1 MEIYTLRRVKW
12 LLLLAGL
19 WLSACSAA
27 MPPTAPAA
35 TESATPQPSPTT
47 SPLPAATHSPEPA
60 ATATL
65 TPTPDPYADVSIAG
79 LCGRTYGGGEVEIVQ
94 RYGKNNAF
102 TRYEI
107 RYPSDGLNINGFMDV
122 PNGSGPFPV
131 VILLHGYIEPARY
144 NTLDYSTTYA
154 DSLAQA
160 GYLVLHPNLRGY
172 TPSDDGPNRFRVG
185 YAVDVLNLV
194 ALLKDQAGKP
204 GPLELADAS
213 RLGLWGHSMG
223 GGVAIRVMVVSPDV
237 DAVVLYGSMS
247 ADDLLNYE
255 RLNTFFSNG
264 EWGAEELQAGPQDF
278 LRISPV
284 IFLPD
289 VTAAVSIHHG
299 SADLAVPPEWSD
311 NLCAWLQNLGK
322 DVECF
327 SYPGQPHTFVDRS
340 DELFRQRV
348 QEFFDRTLK

>member
-1 MEIYTLRRVKW
+1 MPSVTP
-12 LLLLAGL
+12 
-19 WLSACSAA
+19 SA
-27 MPPTAPAA
+27 
-35 TESATPQPSPTT
+35 
-47 SPLPAATHSPEPA
+47 L
-60 ATATL
+60 ATATNTPAPSPSATL
-65 TPTPDPYADVSIAG
+65 TATPDPYADVTIAG
-79 LCGRTYGGGEVEIVQ
+79 LRSRTYGGGEVEIIQ

-122 PNGSGPFPV
+122 PNGDGPFPV

-185 YAVDVLNLV
+185 YAVDVLNLI
-194 ALLKDQAGKP
+194 ALLKNQAGQP
-204 GPLELADAS
+204 GPFELADAS

-223 GGVAIRVMVVSPDV
+223 GGVVIRVMVVSPDV

-264 EWGAEELQAGPQDF
+264 EWGVDELQAGPQDF

-284 IFLPD
+284 NFLPD
-289 VTAAVSIHHG
+289 VAAAVSIHHG
-299 SADLAVPPEWSD
+299 SADQAVPPEWSD
-311 NLCAWLQNLGK
+311 NLCAWLQDLGK

-327 SYPGQPHTFVDRS
+327 SYPGQPHSFIDRS
-340 DELFRQRV
+340 DQLFRQRV
-348 QEFFDRTLK
+348 QEFFDRILK

>member
-1 MEIYTLRRVKW
+1 MRFLKLPRVI
-12 LLLLAGL
+12 LFLLLASL
-19 WLSACSAA
+19 WLAACSAA
-27 MPPTAPAA
+27 ALPTPAA
-35 TESATPQPSPTT
+35 TELETSQPSLTP
-47 SPLPAATHSPEPA
+47 SALPAATLSPVPV
-60 ATATL
+60 ATGTL
-65 TPTPDPYADVSIAG
+65 TPTPDPYADVTIAG
-79 LCGRTYGGGEVEIVQ
+79 LRSRTYGGGKVEIVQ

-122 PNGSGPFPV
+122 PNGAGPFPV
-131 VILLHGYIEPARY
+131 IILLHGYIEPARY

-185 YAVDVLNLV
+185 YAVDVLNLI

-204 GPLELADAS
+204 GPLELADAC

-247 ADDLLNYE
+247 ADDLLNYQ

-264 EWGAEELQAGPQDF
+264 EWGAEELQASPQDF
-278 LRISPV
+278 LRVSPV
-284 IFLPD
+284 NFLPD
-289 VTAAVSIHHG
+289 VGAAVSIHHG

-311 NLCAWLQNLGK
+311 NLCSWLQDLGK
-322 DVECF
+322 EVECF
-327 SYPGQPHTFVDRS
+327 SYPGQPHTFIERS

-348 QEFFDRTLK
+348 LEFFDRTLK

>member
-1 MEIYTLRRVKW
+1 MFLLLTG
-12 LLLLAGL
+12 LLLA
-19 WLSACSAA
+19 ACSAA
-27 MPPTAPAA
+27 ALPPAPAA
-35 TESATPQPSPTT
+35 TERETPQPSPTPT
-47 SPLPAATHSPEPA
+47 PLPAATHSPVPV

-65 TPTPDPYADVSIAG
+65 PPTPDPYSDVTIAG
-79 LCGRTYGGGEVEIVQ
+79 LRSRTYGGGEMEVVQ

-107 RYPSDGLNINGFMDV
+107 RYPSDSLNINGFMDV
-122 PNGSGPFPV
+122 PNGDGPFPV
-131 VILLHGYIEPARY
+131 IILLHGYIEPSRY
-144 NTLDYSTTYA
+144 NTLDYSSTYG

-185 YAVDVLNLV
+185 YAVDVLNLI
-194 ALLKDQAGKP
+194 ALLKGQAGKP

-213 RLGLWGHSMG
+213 HLGLWGHSMG

-264 EWGAEELQAGPQDF
+264 EWGAEELQASPQDL

-284 IFLPD
+284 NFLPD
-289 VTAAVSIHHG
+289 VGAAVSIHHG
-299 SADLAVPPEWSD
+299 SADQAVPPEWSD
-311 NLCAWLQNLGK
+311 NLCAWLQDLGK

-327 SYPGQPHTFVDRS
+327 SYPGQPHTFIDRS

-348 QEFFDRTLK
+348 QDFFDRTLK

>member
-1 MEIYTLRRVKW
+1 MEFFMHRRVKW
-12 LLLLAGL
+12 ILLLACL
-19 WLSACSAA
+19 WLAAC
-27 MPPTAPAA
+27 APAA
-35 TESATPQPSPTT
+35 PPAPAAKEPATPQPSPTS
-47 SPLPAATHSPEPA
+47 SPLPAAAHSPVPV

-65 TPTPDPYADVSIAG
+65 TPTPDPYADVTIAG
-79 LCGRTYGGGEVEIVQ
+79 LRSRTYGGGEVEIVQ

-107 RYPSDGLNINGFMDV
+107 RYPSDGLNIDGFLDV
-122 PNGSGPFPV
+122 PNGSGSFPV

-185 YAVDVLNLV
+185 YAIDVLNLI

-247 ADDLLNYE
+247 ADDLLNYQ

-264 EWGAEELQAGPQDF
+264 EWGAEELQASPQDF

-284 IFLPD
+284 NFLPD
-289 VTAAVSIHHG
+289 VAAAVSIHHG
-299 SADLAVPPEWSD
+299 SADQAVPPEWSD
-311 NLCAWLQNLGK
+311 DLCTWLQDLGK

-327 SYPGQPHTFVDRS
+327 SYPGQPHTFIDRS

>member
-1 MEIYTLRRVKW
+1 MLRRVKW
-12 LLLLAGL
+12 FLLLACL
-19 WLSACSAA
+19 WLSACNAA
-27 MPPTAPAA
+27 VPPTPTA
-35 TESATPQPSPTT
+35 TELETPQPSLTPL
-47 SPLPAATHSPEPA
+47 PLPAATSFAHSCRNRHVHPH
-60 ATATL
+60 ATA
-65 TPTPDPYADVSIAG
+65 TPDPYEDVTIAG
-79 LCGRTYGGGEVEIVQ
+79 LRSRSYGGGEVEIVQ

-131 VILLHGYIEPARY
+131 IILLHGYLEPARY
-144 NTLDYSTTYA
+144 NTLDYSTPYA

-185 YAVDVLNLV
+185 YAVDVLNLI

-223 GGVAIRVMVVSPDV
+223 GGIAIRVMVVSPDV

-264 EWGAEELQAGPQDF
+264 EWGVEELQASPQDF

-284 IFLPD
+284 NFLPD
-289 VTAAVSIHHG
+289 VAAAVSIHHG
-299 SADLAVPPEWSD
+299 SADQAVPPEWSEQFMR
-311 NLCAWLQNLGK
+311 LAK
-322 DVECF
+322 AA
-327 SYPGQPHTFVDRS
+327 GQGCGMFQLSRPTAHLYRSQRRTFPPA
-340 DELFRQRV
+340 
-348 QEFFDRTLK
+348 RTGVLRPDA

>member
-1 MEIYTLRRVKW
+1 MRILILRRVN
-12 LLLLAGL
+12 LFLLLTGLLLA
-19 WLSACSAA
+19 ACSAA
-27 MPPTAPAA
+27 APPLAPAA
-35 TESATPQPSPTT
+35 TEPGTPKPRPTHSATPDAVSSPI
-47 SPLPAATHSPEPA
+47 PD

-65 TPTPDPYADVSIAG
+65 TPTPDPYADVTIAG
-79 LCGRTYGGGEVEIVQ
+79 LRSRSYGGGQVEIVQ

-107 RYPSDGLNINGFMDV
+107 RYPSDGLTINGFMDV
-122 PNGSGPFPV
+122 PNGSGPFPAI
-131 VILLHGYIEPARY
+131 ILLHGYIEPARY

-185 YAVDVLNLV
+185 YAVDVLNLI
-194 ALLKDQAGKP
+194 ALLKDQAGIP

-223 GGVAIRVMVVSPDV
+223 GGVAIRVMVVSQDV

-264 EWGAEELQAGPQDF
+264 EWGAEELQASPQDF

-284 IFLPD
+284 NFLPD
-289 VTAAVSIHHG
+289 LAAAVSIHHG
-299 SADLAVPPEWSD
+299 SADQAVPPEWSD
-311 NLCAWLQNLGK
+311 NLCAWLQDLGK

-327 SYPGQPHTFVDRS
+327 SYPGQPHTFIDRS

-348 QEFFDRTLK
+348 EEFFDRTLK